1 MEVMAET
8 GRKEAKMYPFCQSTR
23 FNAMF
28 LSTDYQAVM
37 KNLQVFS
44 AQYISH

>member
-8 GRKEAKMYPFCQSTR
+8 GRKEAKMYPFCQSLR
-23 FNAMF
+23 LNAIF
-28 LSTDYQAVM
+28 LSTDYQAVT

-44 AQYISH
+44 AHNLSH

>member
-1 MEVMAET
+1 MEVMAEKAEKR
-8 GRKEAKMYPFCQSTR
+8 RKCTHFANSPR

-44 AQYISH
+44 AQNISH